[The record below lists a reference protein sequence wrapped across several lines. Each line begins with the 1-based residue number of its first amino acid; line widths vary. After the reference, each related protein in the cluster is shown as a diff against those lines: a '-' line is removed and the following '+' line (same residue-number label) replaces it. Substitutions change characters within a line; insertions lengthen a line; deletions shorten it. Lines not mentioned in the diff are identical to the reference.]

1 MSVDDAYRRR
11 DEAFNAMTEANKGA
25 VNVRAASKER
35 QEVMYS
41 NGTDVQYRT
50 FPGATDEEVWA
61 ANKKA
66 YAAQKAYE
74 QAKKDVRMAT
84 LSPEEIEERKEQRK
98 KEEQQRK
105 EEEKAEH
112 KHAFE
117 NVKRI
122 YKAQSRVQ
130 RFMNLVQGKKPN
142 WKKVE
147 NYTTKELNF
156 LDTLSRGRSAWQ
168 EKRNEERRIR
178 REAQGMSLAEMRK
191 LERERN
197 MKDFTNSL
205 NSQTNLESAIKSD
218 NFSRGIAK

>member
-1 MSVDDAYRRR
+1 
-11 DEAFNAMTEANKGA
+11 
-25 VNVRAASKER
+25 
-35 QEVMYS
+35 
-41 NGTDVQYRT
+41 
-50 FPGATDEEVWA
+50 
-61 ANKKA
+61 
-66 YAAQKAYE
+66 
-74 QAKKDVRMAT
+74 
-84 LSPEEIEERKEQRK
+84 
-98 KEEQQRK
+98 
-105 EEEKAEH
+105 
-112 KHAFE
+112 
-117 NVKRI
+117 
-122 YKAQSRVQ
+122 
-130 RFMNLVQGKKPN
+130 MNLVQGKKPN

-147 NYTTKELNF
+147 NYTTEELNF